1 MGSSIERLCGKIP
14 SSRPGEAEHELYPHA
29 LALIAE
35 HKVRWSGDDAV
46 GNTNVTAAEVA
57 LFKQPEA

>member
-1 MGSSIERLCGKIP
+1 MAKVE
-14 SSRPGEAEHELYPHA
+14 PGGLDA